1 MARFLFF
8 FCLWLVAQ
16 AGDFETAVWAA
27 RFQPRTAACDSW
39 SVSSRELV
47 GWLAVRESE
56 DRVWGKLIWRGAGA
70 ARREAEIDLSG
81 EDAEHLRREVEQ
93 MLRGLGPSSLRLDRR
108 ADGQG
113 QCEVWRI
120 RT

>member
-8 FCLWLVAQ
+8 VCLWLAAQ
-16 AGDFETAVWAA
+16 AMGFDSMVWAA
-27 RFQPRTAACDSW
+27 RFQARTAACGTL

-47 GWLAVRESE
+47 GWLAVRESD

-81 EDAEHLRREVEQ
+81 EDAEFLRQEIER
-93 MLRGLGPSSLRLDRR
+93 MLRGVGPSSLRLDRR
-108 ADGQG
+108 VDAQG